1 MFQKGLVIVKE
12 KKEYKYILKK
22 NINLE
27 KEYKFGKR
35 IYILKKNMNFKQEL
49 KC

>member
-12 KKEYKYILKK
+12 NFEKEYKYI
-22 NINLE
+22 LE

>member
-12 KKEYKYILKK
+12 NFEKEYKYILKK

-27 KEYKFGKR
+27 KEYTF
-35 IYILKKNMNFKQEL
+35 
-49 KC
+49 